1 MDRLRPTPPHQ
12 PLAMP
17 PQRVAWR
24 NGPPLAPLRS
34 GRDGFRVALAR
45 TLLVALTVCATVF
58 AVSEMLA
65 AVAVGGVTALEW
77 ALVSVFAVAFAW
89 IAFSAANAVVGMIV
103 RQRAPAQPAQ
113 APEGTGPTALVMPVY
128 NEDPA
133 HTFSALAAMGEDID
147 PSRRGDF
154 EVFILSDTTDPEI
167 WIAEERAV
175 QRLRE
180 TLPMPVWYRRRR
192 YNVDR
197 KAGNVADFVR
207 RWGDRYAHMVV
218 LDADSLMSGP
228 CLAALRD
235 HMAAD
240 AGAGIIQTAPVLIG
254 AETPFARAQQHANG
268 FVGPVVAG
276 GLAAWQGASGNYW
289 GHNAIIR
296 LDAFAEAAGL
306 PHLDG
311 APPFGGSILSHD
323 FVEAALIRRAG
334 WSVKMLPDLKGSY
347 EGAPTDIFGVV
358 VRDRRWA
365 QGNLQHARLM
375 GVRGLATVSR
385 IHLAIGILAYV
396 MSPMWLALILVG
408 VALSVQATFIRP
420 EYFAEGF
427 ALFPTWPAFD
437 SERMI
442 ALFALSLVVLLVPKG
457 IGLVRALALKK
468 VRRSAGGAPRVLAG
482 AFAELVASTLVAPI
496 MMLTQSAI
504 VASILLGRAVGW
516 TPQARSAGGVD
527 PAAAVRFCLPHM
539 ALGAGLG
546 AIAFVH
552 SPTLAAWMSPTLVAL
567 VLSVPIVMAAGSS
580 RLGQTRM
587 VRWLL
592 GAPQSRILPQ
602 VAARQAAL
610 LQRFT
615 APSEGDALLALAQDR
630 SLLTHHLSALES
642 PSRPRGAVD
651 APTAIA
657 AAKLEEAGNLGEL
670 THWLSREERAA
681 LLAERRLLLAALELG
696 EGNVQKFA

>member
-17 PQRVAWR
+17 PQSIAWHR
-24 NGPPLAPLRS
+24 GARLAPLRH
-34 GRDGFRVALAR
+34 GKDGLRVVLAR
-45 TLLVALTVCATVF
+45 ILLVVLTVSATVF
-58 AVSEMLA
+58 AVMEMEA
-65 AVAVGGVTALEW
+65 AVIVGGVTALEW
-77 ALVSVFAVAFAW
+77 ALVSIFAVAFAW
-89 IAFSAANAVVGMIV
+89 ISFSAANALVGVVL
-103 RQRAPAQPAQ
+103 RQRSTGPPAQ

-147 PSRRGDF
+147 PARRDAF

-167 WIAEERAV
+167 WIAEERAF
-175 QRLRE
+175 QTLRE
-180 TLPMPVWYRRRR
+180 TLAIPVWYRRRR
-192 YNVDR
+192 HNVDR

-207 RWGDRYAHMVV
+207 RWGGRYAHMVV

-228 CLAALRD
+228 CLTALRD

-240 AGAGIIQTAPVLIG
+240 EGAGIIQTAPVLIG

-347 EGAPTDIFGVV
+347 EGAPTDVFGVV

-365 QGNLQHARLM
+365 QGNLQHARLL
-375 GVRGLATVSR
+375 GVCGLATVSR
-385 IHLAIGILAYV
+385 VHLGIGIFAYV
-396 MSPMWLALILVG
+396 MSPVWLALILVG

-457 IGLVRALALKK
+457 IGLVRALALKR
-468 VRRSAGGAPRVLAG
+468 VRRSAGGAPKVFAG
-482 AFAELVASTLVAPI
+482 ALGELVASTLVAPI
-496 MMLTQSAI
+496 MMLSQSAI
-504 VASILLGRAVGW
+504 VASILVGRAVGW
-516 TPQARSAGGVD
+516 TPQARNPGRVD
-527 PAAAVRFCLPHM
+527 PYAAIRFCLPHM

-567 VLSVPIVMAAGSS
+567 ILSVPIVMAAGSS
-580 RLGQTRM
+580 RLGEMRL

-592 GAPQSRILPQ
+592 ETPQARVLPQ

-610 LQRFT
+610 LQRFK
-615 APSEGDALLALAQDR
+615 APTECDALLALARDA
-630 SLLTHHLSALES
+630 SLRHHHLTSLEGV
-642 PSRPRGAVD
+642 SRPRGSVD

-657 AAKLEEAGNLGEL
+657 AAKLEDAGNIDEL
-670 THWLSREERAA
+670 AHWLSRDERAA
-681 LLAERRLLLAALELG
+681 LLAERRLLLAALDLCDG
-696 EGNVQKFA
+696 AVQKSA